1 MFQLTSGGAGLSP
14 LESVTAELRKNDWA
28 LTFAATYLQ
37 LKIVLT
43 EMHKYCPNDECFGI
57 I

>member
-1 MFQLTSGGAGLSP
+1 MPSGGAGLSP
-14 LESVTAELRKNDWA
+14 LESVTAELKRNDWA
-28 LTFAATYLQ
+28 LAFAATYLQ
-37 LKIVLT
+37 LKVDLA